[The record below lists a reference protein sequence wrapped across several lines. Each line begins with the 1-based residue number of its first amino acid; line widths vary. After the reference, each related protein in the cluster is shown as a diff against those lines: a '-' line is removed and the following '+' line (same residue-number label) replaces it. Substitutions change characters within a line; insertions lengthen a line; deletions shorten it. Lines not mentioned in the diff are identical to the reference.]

1 MVILSPFLLK
11 MDIRVDQIEKRSW
24 VEVNLNQII
33 QNLEIYKKNLKKD
46 AQIMAVIKA
55 DAYGHGDAMVAR
67 TLSAKGMNLFA
78 VSNIDEAVGLRN
90 AGITGEILIL
100 GYSSPIY
107 ANTLHFLNL
116 TQAIVSAEYAEALAR
131 TGYEIKC
138 QFAIN
143 TGMNRIGIPSY
154 DAEVAASIV
163 RKYSHIL
170 HVNGIFTHLCVA
182 DSIEKDDIEYT
193 KRQLTLFKNVVDEL
207 KDLSLPYIHCY
218 NSAGGLYHLENDDFN
233 EKIGNIVRL
242 GIILYG
248 LKPDVSDALPEGIKP
263 AMTWKSVVS
272 LVKDLEEGE
281 SISYGRTFTTKR
293 KSKIA
298 TVTTGYADGYN
309 RMLSNKGFVLIK
321 GQKAPIVGRVCM
333 DQTLVDVTDIP
344 GVKMGDVVIL
354 LGEDGDI
361 YYSADDM
368 AKGLN
373 TIGYEIICNIS
384 KRVQRFY
391 V

>member
-1 MVILSPFLLK
+1 

-46 AQIMAVIKA
+46 ALIMAVIKA

-67 TLSAKGMNLFA
+67 TLSANGINLFA

-116 TQAIVSAEYAEALAR
+116 TQAIVSAEYAEALAK

-138 QFAIN
+138 QFAID

-154 DAEVAASIV
+154 DAKAAASIV
-163 RKYSHIL
+163 RKYSRML

-193 KRQLTLFKNVVDEL
+193 KRQLALFKNVADEL

-218 NSAGGLYHLENDDFN
+218 NSAGGLYNLQNDDFN
-233 EKIGNIVRL
+233 ENIGNIVRL

-248 LKPDVSDALPEGIKP
+248 LKPDVSDSLPKGIKP
-263 AMTWKSVVS
+263 AMTWKSVISRVQHMS
-272 LVKDLEEGE
+272 EGE
-281 SISYGRTFTTKR
+281 SISYGRTFITKR
-293 KSKIA
+293 PSLIA

-309 RMLSNKGFVLIK
+309 RLLSNRGFVMIK
-321 GQKAPIVGRVCM
+321 GHKAPIVGRICM
-333 DQTLVDVTDIP
+333 DQTMVDVTDIP
-344 GVKMGDVVIL
+344 EVKMGDVVVL
-354 LGEDGDI
+354 MGECGELN
-361 YYSADDM
+361 YNADDI
-368 AKGLN
+368 AKDLD

>member
-1 MVILSPFLLK
+1 ME
-11 MDIRVDQIEKRSW
+11 IRVDQIEKRSW
-24 VEVNLNQII
+24 VEVNINQIV
-33 QNLEIYKKNLKKD
+33 QNLEIYKNNLKKD

-67 TLSAKGMNLFA
+67 ALSAKGVNCFA

-138 QFAIN
+138 QFAIE

-154 DAEVAASIV
+154 DAKEAARIV
-163 RKYSHIL
+163 NNYSRML
-170 HVNGIFTHLCVA
+170 CVNGIFTHLCVA
-182 DSIEKDDIEYT
+182 DSNKKEDIEYT
-193 KRQLTLFKNVVDEL
+193 ERQLALFKNVADEL
-207 KDLSLPYIHCY
+207 KELHLPYIHCY
-218 NSAGGLYHLENDDFN
+218 NSAGGLYHLENNEFN
-233 EKIGNIVRL
+233 EVIGNIVRL

-248 LKPDVSDALPEGIKP
+248 LKPDVSDSLPDGIKP

-272 LVKDLEEGE
+272 LVKELEEGE
-281 SISYGRTFTTKR
+281 TISYGRTYKTTR

-309 RMLSNKGFVLIK
+309 RLLSNKGFVLIK

-344 GVKMGDVVIL
+344 DVKMGDTVVL
-354 LGEDGDI
+354 MGTDGKLCYD
-361 YYSADDM
+361 ADDM
-368 AKGLN
+368 AKDLN
-373 TIGYEIICNIS
+373 TIGYEIICGIS